1 MYRFDDLEEGLRA
14 PALHLAAALV
24 RRWRA
29 METYAPHK
37 SRDELWEEAE
47 AVVCDPHYRER
58 IAAAHARLQEA
69 GDVPDVDPRDLPP
82 GLRRLAPAGR
92 LAAE

>member
-1 MYRFDDLEEGLRA
+1 MYRFDDLDEGLRA

-24 RRWRA
+24 RRWRS

-58 IAAAHARLQEA
+58 IAAAHARLREA
-69 GDVPDVDPRDLPP
+69 GDAAEVDPLDLPA
-82 GLRRLAPAGR
+82 GLRH
-92 LAAE
+92 LAAANSLPAE